1 MKKEETPA
9 LPARAEL
16 RAATWTGARTYTI
29 KLWAYLLPQTSK
41 SPTAKVDVWLQD
53 VQGNRAHALV
63 RPLEDP
69 AANEGSA
76 NTSIDVSR
84 SAFEAV
90 FDFDSHLAA
99 ATVQGKTLTVHLS
112 ISDGQQSYESTL
124 TNRYRWG
131 SAGALEASGFPNDIH
146 VVPSWSAQGLQF
158 KVAERIAVAHAQ
170 SFVGRELCFWVKTN
184 GAFTPTLAVLKDEAD
199 REVPASTFKRE
210 GSWVE
215 VAFNLANLPEC
226 TGDNPEPWRFY
237 LQGEAGERRLLHW
250 STMPATVTELDAGAT
265 LTAGPSGVVRL
276 DRVRHNIAAES
287 AAFYPRPS
295 PHLVISGS
303 YAGETARP
311 LALSLEGQRS
321 RIEASL
327 ITNNAGRF
335 VFSVPLVLTSE
346 SGPLSVPSGGY
357 RATVQFDDG
366 SHEYLRPA
374 RTLVAGLYT
383 RHSSDQVNVR
393 LERSPANEIYVHVGA
408 PLLPNELGDF
418 NQRKLSTASRNAR
431 QIQSDDFYFESWFGK
446 NFSDSPLALFKE
458 VRRRLPDAKLYVGVA
473 DLSVSVP
480 DGAVR
485 VVRNSKQW
493 WRVLADSKYVITN
506 CWAPDR
512 FQPHKEQVLVQTWH
526 GTPLKLLG
534 LDRPG
539 SREKASRVAKLE
551 KDANQW
557 SILLSQN
564 RHSTAVFRRA
574 YAYGGEI
581 IESGYPRN
589 DELFDSDAFR
599 KDVRNSLNIPDENTV
614 ILYAPTWREGSAGSS
629 DLLDAGA
636 MASILGPNFT
646 VLVRG
651 HSVSLRRGENVRAA
665 GVIDV
670 TTYND
675 PAGLM
680 AAADVL
686 VTDYSSIMFDFS
698 VTRKP
703 VIFYVPDWDDYTGSG
718 RGVYFNLA
726 DKAPGPLCHSRQEV
740 IDALRGLPES
750 GQKYES
756 AYAAWTKEFNPWDNP
771 RSSEMVVSRIL
782 ELGNENSR

>member
-1 MKKEETPA
+1 
-9 LPARAEL
+9 
-16 RAATWTGARTYTI
+16 
-29 KLWAYLLPQTSK
+29 
-41 SPTAKVDVWLQD
+41 
-53 VQGNRAHALV
+53 
-63 RPLEDP
+63 
-69 AANEGSA
+69 
-76 NTSIDVSR
+76 
-84 SAFEAV
+84 
-90 FDFDSHLAA
+90 
-99 ATVQGKTLTVHLS
+99 
-112 ISDGQQSYESTL
+112 
-124 TNRYRWG
+124 
-131 SAGALEASGFPNDIH
+131 
-146 VVPSWSAQGLQF
+146 
-158 KVAERIAVAHAQ
+158 
-170 SFVGRELCFWVKTN
+170 
-184 GAFTPTLAVLKDEAD
+184 
-199 REVPASTFKRE
+199 
-210 GSWVE
+210 
-215 VAFNLANLPEC
+215 
-226 TGDNPEPWRFY
+226 
-237 LQGEAGERRLLHW
+237 
-250 STMPATVTELDAGAT
+250 MPATVTELNAGVT

-276 DRVRHNIAAES
+276 DRVRHSIEADS
-287 AAFYPRPS
+287 ADFYPRPS

-311 LALSLEGQRS
+311 LALALEGQRS

-335 VFSVPLVLTSE
+335 VFSVPLVLASE

-357 RATVQFDDG
+357 RATVQFEDG

-374 RTLVAGLYT
+374 RTLIAGLYM

-408 PLLPNELGDF
+408 PLLANELGDL
-418 NQRKLSTASRNAR
+418 NQRKLSAASRKAR

-446 NFSDSPLALFKE
+446 NFSDSPLALFNE
-458 VRRRLPDAKLYVGVA
+458 VRLRLPAAKLYVGVA
-473 DLSVSVP
+473 DLSVPVP
-480 DGAVR
+480 AGAIR
-485 VVRNSKQW
+485 VVRNSTRW
-493 WRVLADSKYVITN
+493 WRVLADSKYVVTN

-564 RHSTAVFRRA
+564 RHSTGVFRQA

-581 IESGYPRN
+581 MESGYPRN
-589 DELFDSDAFR
+589 DELFDSDALR
-599 KDVRNSLNIPDENTV
+599 KDVRGSLNIPDENTV

-636 MASILGPNFT
+636 LASTLGPNFT

-670 TTYND
+670 TTFSD
-675 PAGLM
+675 PTGLM

-740 IDALRGLPES
+740 IDALRELPEI
-750 GQKYES
+750 GQKHDS

-782 ELGNENSR
+782 ELGKENSVQD